1 MLRHH
6 AMQLLLL
13 SLLAVSFAQSA
24 LVKNAPSASDLD
36 GVHILIDNDVDSLTN
51 DTSVIFLSKKRNYQ
65 DSLRACEALGER
77 GYPASSTAA
86 DNFSLS
92 QLLKM
97 TPVAEAEVKSS
108 GRYWIRDHNAPKN
121 RHDCSSIDRNGK
133 VSKTWCQN
141 QYPTICTNSAPRRR
155 ASTTHPEGDTSRQ
168 IKVPT
173 NNLGTL
179 QGHRDSTAFRF
190 YGIPYAQP
198 PVGKNRF
205 AAPKPLRNRGK
216 DTLVDANKFGYVCL
230 QLPAA
235 NQTDDNVVLGAQES
249 EDCLYLNVFTPTL
262 KNKINKGIPVMVY
275 VHGGSFTSLSG
286 SSPVFEPGNLVSRG
300 GVVVVTLNY
309 RLSIFGLFQNQPA
322 ISKSAAPGNLATRD
336 HIAALQWV
344 QKNIATFG
352 GDPNQVTIFGQSAGG
367 WSMRALLSAPSAF
380 GLYKNA
386 IVESDPIGLPFS
398 GPGFAAEIG
407 KRTLRNLGC
416 SDSDLACALS
426 KTANQVRDAQVS
438 AMEAVRKLPGNQ
450 WVQDGAVYRPCV
462 DGDLIPANLDDLIK
476 QGRHN
481 TRANIMWGS
490 TKDEQGSFIT
500 GNLPNPVPVDV
511 NITQT
516 ILDLDGDKARYQKL
530 MASPY
535 YKFNNSDNDTVRN
548 QISRAIT
555 DLDWTCP
562 YQALSRGAAQHG
574 VVYTYRFNHGRAFQD
589 AIGTN
594 TTAFC
599 MDKIC
604 HGDDVVPTFGGGDI
618 FPGTEQTGDNARFS
632 RQIIDW
638 TSTFART
645 GNPNPRKGST
655 GAARTNKDVT
665 RSPWRAYSAGSND
678 VMELNLDSKMSRNV
692 DKARCDW
699 VEENVKFDYQL
710 YGPEHQHY

>member
-1 MLRHH
+1 
-6 AMQLLLL
+6 MQLLLL

-51 DTSVIFLSKKRNYQ
+51 DTSVIFLSNKRNYQ
-65 DSLRACEALGER
+65 DSLRDCEALGER

-86 DNFSLS
+86 DNFALS

-344 QKNIATFG
+344 QKNIASFG

-450 WVQDGAVYRPCV
+450 WVQDEAVYRPCV

-500 GNLPNPVPVDV
+500 GNLPNPVPVDA
-511 NITQT
+511 NMTQT

-530 MASPY
+530 MASPF
-535 YKFNNSDNDTVRN
+535 YKFNSSDNDTVRD

-645 GNPNPRKGST
+645 GNPNPRKSST

-678 VMELNLDSKMSRNV
+678 VMELNLDSKMSRPV
-692 DKARCDW
+692 ARGCASNAGAQ
-699 VEENVKFDYQL
+699 V
-710 YGPEHQHY
+710 HTA